1 MCYGCV
7 KEDGN
12 FVTVAPFIKSQISKI
27 LLNYY
32 TFL

>member
-7 KEDGN
+7 KEDGG
-12 FVTVAPFIKSQISKI
+12 FVTVVPFIKYQISKI

-32 TFL
+32 GFL